1 LKKTSAHHPVKE
13 TIITQYIGNPSQK
26 PPFLNGL
33 PEADFGALV
42 ANLHIVRTAV
52 TRADRGER
60 QLTALHIGYAVTAC
74 KIRATELKANKV
86 PQSCMSRTRLLARW
100 NFLFSGER

>member
-1 LKKTSAHHPVKE
+1 MSTGPS
-13 TIITQYIGNPSQK
+13 NSSQK
-26 PPFLNGL
+26 PRFVERFAEP
-33 PEADFGALV
+33 AIGALA
-42 ANLHIVRTAV
+42 ANSHFVRTAV
-52 TRADRGER
+52 TRSDRGER

-100 NFLFSGER
+100 NFLFCGER